1 MLMPKES
8 RNLKRNL
15 KRLGLFLLVMFL
27 IDVFICFLLIKYT
40 SLSGVVCGIIVI
52 LITSVLYLLFLLI
65 CAKLDKKKEEKLK
78 NKKDPFSK

>member
-8 RNLKRNL
+8 RSLKRNL

-40 SLSGVVCGIIVI
+40 SLGGVVCGIIVI